1 MFKIKELFSSLK
13 NEFQFFGDD
22 NIIIKNIIS
31 FSDAINNCNSESLS
45 WVNDKNAIAFN
56 GNITLGLLII
66 SKSSFPIFKDQQCNF
81 LVTDEP
87 RKLFQE
93 VLKLKFS
100 SRYNPCIEKS
110 AFIHPKAQIGNEC
123 YIGHNVVIEA
133 DCIIGNNCEILHNTA
148 ILKNTIIGN
157 NVRIGSNC
165 GIGNF
170 GFGYEKNNEG
180 EYDLLEHTGNVII
193 EDDVHIHNNTCIDRA
208 VIGSTIIRANV
219 KIDNLVHIAHGVIIE
234 RNALIIA
241 NAMIAGS
248 TIIGEGSWIAPSTSV
263 KNQLKIGANTTTGIG
278 AVILKD
284 TETNSLMIGNPATT
298 MEEYKVWSSIKKSLM
313 KPSKD

>member
-13 NEFQFFGDD
+13 TEFQFFGDD
-22 NIIIKNIIS
+22 NVIIKNVIS
-31 FSDAINNCNSESLS
+31 FNDASSNIYSESLS
-45 WVNDKNAIAFN
+45 WINDKNASGFN
-56 GNITLGLLII
+56 GKISLGLLII
-66 SKSSFPIFKDQQCNF
+66 SKSSYPIFKDQKSNF

-100 SRYNPCIEKS
+100 SRYTPCIEKS
-110 AFIHPKAQIGNEC
+110 AFIHPTAQIGNEC

-180 EYDLLEHTGNVII
+180 EYDLLEHTGNVVI

-208 VIGSTIIRANV
+208 VIGSTIIRSNV
-219 KIDNLVHIAHGVIIE
+219 KIDNLVHIAHGVVIE

-278 AVILKD
+278 AVVLKD

-298 MEEYKVWSSIKKSLM
+298 MEEYKIWSTIKKSLV